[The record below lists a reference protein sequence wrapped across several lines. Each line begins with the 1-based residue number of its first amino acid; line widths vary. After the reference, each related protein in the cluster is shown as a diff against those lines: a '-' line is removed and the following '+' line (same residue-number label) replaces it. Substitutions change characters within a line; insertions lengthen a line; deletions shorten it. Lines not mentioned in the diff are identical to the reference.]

1 MRLPPDRK
9 SKPEV
14 TGWVTRTIVIVVKVI
29 LCGVGAIVL
38 LYVLMLS
45 LWPP

>member
-9 SKPEV
+9 SEPEV
-14 TGWVTRTIVIVVKVI
+14 TGWATRTTVIVVKVI

-38 LYVLMLS
+38 LYFLYFW
-45 LWPP
+45 LWPV